1 MIFLKTTYH
10 SDTTHLL
17 LELTIIQK
25 LPIILTQIFSITIM
39 LCRLLDES
47 AGHFFQ
53 PEEFENVENTDIKNL
68 KHLQNQGNSFLT
80 EPIMSGKMPS

>member
-1 MIFLKTTYH
+1 
-10 SDTTHLL
+10 
-17 LELTIIQK
+17 
-25 LPIILTQIFSITIM
+25 M